1 MGLTTNFPDEARGER
16 NVGNI
21 YERLEDARRKR
32 ERALDTPAPANDD
45 RRARHAMSAPVTRS
59 FPTLKPPATD
69 IQDTATERSLDW
81 TVPWFLG
88 FLIFAV
94 IFGFAVG

>member
-1 MGLTTNFPDEARGER
+1 MGLTTNFPDEVRGER

-32 ERALDTPAPANDD
+32 DRALDTPAPANDD
-45 RRARHAMSAPVTRS
+45 RRAQRTMPEPVTRS
-59 FPTLKPPATD
+59 FPTLKPPV
-69 IQDTATERSLDW
+69 QNLHDTATERSLDW
-81 TVPWFLG
+81 AVPWLLG